1 VGLWAIYYC
10 VGSGSGISH
19 FVEDEFGRL
28 VLDFS
33 KVMLWNGVGGE
44 RVGFTWEKHGV
55 VVPMGARCRY
65 ETVGHTWEE
74 NGVVV
79 MKLFSTALDF
89 SLVIS
94 VTCRRLALLLLDGA
108 L

>member
-1 VGLWAIYYC
+1 VFLNKFHFGRPLFVIKGAETDTTVGLWAIYYC

-19 FVEDEFGRL
+19 FVEDGPGRL

-44 RVGFTWEKHGV
+44 RVGHTWLENGV

-65 ETVGHTWEE
+65 VTVFNRFGFLGGNLCH
-74 NGVVV
+74 V
-79 MKLFSTALDF
+79 S
-89 SLVIS
+89 
-94 VTCRRLALLLLDGA
+94 
-108 L
+108 